1 MAYTKT
7 TWVDEVPAST
17 PIKYKISQ
25 SSDGDVATD
34 ATIEI
39 VTSVTSGTPVNAT
52 NMNHIEDGIEAAV
65 PKSLVTAIG
74 DLIYATASGVLAR
87 LAKPSSVTSLL
98 SMTSAGTPSWRDESR
113 YMFPVGGIFISSVS
127 TNPATLLGYG
137 SWSAFGAGRVLVGID
152 ATQTEFDTNGET
164 GGAKTHTLTTAEMP
178 SHRHQLDDT
187 SGGYD
192 VESGIGAEAERTV
205 VSGTNVWSDY
215 AGSGSAHNNL
225 QPYIVVYMWKRNS

>member
-74 DLIYATASGVLAR
+74 DLLYATAAGVLAR
-87 LAKPSSVTSLL
+87 LAKPAVTSLL
-98 SMTSAGTPSWRDESR
+98 SMTSAGTPSWLSEAR
-113 YMFPVGGIFISSVS
+113 YMYPVGAIFISSVS
-127 TNPATLLGYG
+127 TDPAVLLGYG
-137 SWSAFGAGRVLVGID
+137 SWIAFGAGRVLVGID
-152 ATQTEFDTNGET
+152 ATQTEFDTGGET
-164 GGAKTHTLTTAEMP
+164 GGSKTHTLTTAEMP
-178 SHRHQLDDT
+178 SHRHQLPDISSSYNIA
-187 SGGYD
+187 SG
-192 VESGIGAEAERTV
+192 SGASTTQDV
-205 VSGTNVWSDY
+205 VSGTDRYSEY
-215 AGSGSAHNNL
+215 AGSGNAHNNL
-225 QPYIVVYMWKRNS
+225 QPYVVVYMWKRNS